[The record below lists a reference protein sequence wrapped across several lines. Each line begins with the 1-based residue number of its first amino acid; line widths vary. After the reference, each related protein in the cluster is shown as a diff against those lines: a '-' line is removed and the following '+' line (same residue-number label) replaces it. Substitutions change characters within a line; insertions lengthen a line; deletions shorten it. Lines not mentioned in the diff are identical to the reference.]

1 MHSRS
6 AQASVRAMD
15 AVQQFAAQLGISV
28 PETFVVSGASKVSY
42 SLEKSNTY
50 MNMIFWNRSADG
62 RVSY

>member
-1 MHSRS
+1 
-6 AQASVRAMD
+6 MD

-50 MNMIFWNRSADG
+50 MHMIFWNHSADG
-62 RVSY
+62 QVSY